1 MSRLTPSRK
10 VSEFDTNGPRE
21 STPHRS
27 YCTMNSQRRSL
38 TSVRTLGKERIWLLG
53 VLTAG
58 HFVIHWFQQFYPVIL
73 PALKSGLNLTNVE
86 VGALTS
92 AQQVVVGLGQL
103 PAGMVADSMVR
114 HRGAILALSLVS
126 MGAAFFLL
134 GLPLF
139 IWALLGSALIGL
151 GTALWHPT
159 AAASLSNRFPERRA
173 TALSIHGTGA
183 TISDTITP
191 LLVGILLANLSWQT
205 AAQVQ
210 LLPGLLFAF
219 LLWRALAGVFS
230 DGTAARRRVSAQF
243 RDVAAIIKN
252 PAFLGLSISTGLLSM
267 SRLIILTFLPIYL
280 QEHLQYSSVALGIY
294 IALLHAM
301 GTISQPV
308 LGLLSD
314 RCGRK
319 AVLLPSCLLLGVFF
333 SLLAVVSP
341 GIPLGLVIVAI
352 GLFFY
357 TLFNIFNAAVMDVA
371 SSNAQAATYGLTS
384 LITQVVVIP
393 APMITGYLIGG
404 LGIKFAFVLS
414 GLFLLVA
421 GLVLAPLQLYRG
433 AQNS

>member
-1 MSRLTPSRK
+1 
-10 VSEFDTNGPRE
+10 
-21 STPHRS
+21 
-27 YCTMNSQRRSL
+27 MNSARHFL
-38 TSVRTLGKERIWLLG
+38 TAIRALGKERIRLLG

-103 PAGMVADSMVR
+103 PLGMVADSMVR

-126 MGAAFFLL
+126 MGAAYFLL
-134 GLPLF
+134 GLALF
-139 IWALLGSALIGL
+139 IWVLLGSALIGL

-183 TISDTITP
+183 TLSDTITP

-230 DGTAARRRVSAQF
+230 DSATPPQRVSAQF

-252 PAFLGLSISTGLLSM
+252 PAFLGLSVSTGLLSM
-267 SRLIILTFLPIYL
+267 SRLIMLTFLPIYL
-280 QEHLQYSSVALGIY
+280 QEHLHYSSVTLGIY

-314 RCGRK
+314 RFGRK
-319 AVLLPSCLLLGVFF
+319 AVLLPSCLLLGLFF
-333 SLLAVVSP
+333 ALLAVVPP

-371 SSNAQAATYGLTS
+371 GSHVQAATYGLTS
-384 LITQVVVIP
+384 LITQLVVIP
-393 APMITGYLIGG
+393 APMITGYLIGA

-414 GLFLLVA
+414 GIFLLIA

-433 AQNS
+433 TQKS

>member
-1 MSRLTPSRK
+1 MHPAQNFLTAIRA
-10 VSEFDTNGPRE
+10 
-21 STPHRS
+21 
-27 YCTMNSQRRSL
+27 
-38 TSVRTLGKERIWLLG
+38 LGKERIRLLG

-103 PAGMVADSMVR
+103 PTGMAADSMVR

-126 MGAAFFLL
+126 MGAAYFLL

-159 AAASLSNRFPERRA
+159 AAAALSNRFPERRA

-183 TISDTITP
+183 TLSDTITP
-191 LLVGILLANLSWQT
+191 LLVGVLLANLSWQT

-210 LLPGLLFAF
+210 LIPGLLFAF
-219 LLWRALAGVFS
+219 LLWRALAGLFS
-230 DGTAARRRVSAQF
+230 DNAPPRQRIAAQF
-243 RDVAAIIKN
+243 RDVAAVIKN
-252 PAFLGLSISTGLLSM
+252 SAFLGLSVATGLLSM
-267 SRLIILTFLPIYL
+267 SRLIVLSFLPIYL
-280 QEHLQYSSVALGIY
+280 QEHLHYSSVALGIY
-294 IALLHAM
+294 IALLHAL

-314 RCGRK
+314 RFGRK
-319 AVLLPSCLLLGVFF
+319 AVLLPSCLLLGLFF
-333 SLLAVVSP
+333 ALLAVAPP

-371 SSNAQAATYGLTS
+371 GSHVQAATYGLTS
-384 LITQVVVIP
+384 LITQLVVIP
-393 APMITGYLIGG
+393 APMITGYLIGAW
-404 LGIKFAFVLS
+404 GIKFAFVLA
-414 GLFLLVA
+414 GAFLVIA
-421 GLVLAPLQLYRG
+421 GLVLVPLQLYRG
-433 AQNS
+433 TENS

>member
-1 MSRLTPSRK
+1 
-10 VSEFDTNGPRE
+10 
-21 STPHRS
+21 
-27 YCTMNSQRRSL
+27 MNSARRFFE
-38 TSVRTLGKERIWLLG
+38 SVRALGKERVWLLA

-73 PALKSGLNLTNVE
+73 PSIKSELNLSNVE

-92 AQQVVVGLGQL
+92 AQQVVVGLGQM
-103 PAGMVADSMVR
+103 PFGMVADSMVR
-114 HRGAILALSLVS
+114 HRGAILSLALVS
-126 MGAAFFLL
+126 MGAAYFLL
-134 GLPLF
+134 ALPAF

-173 TALSIHGTGA
+173 TALSINGTGA
-183 TISDTITP
+183 TLSDTITP
-191 LLVGILLANLSWQT
+191 LLVGVLLANFSWQT
-205 AAQVQ
+205 ATQVQ

-230 DGTAARRRVSAQF
+230 GDASAPRRVSAQLY
-243 RDVAAIIKN
+243 DVVAVIKN
-252 PAFLGLSISTGLLSM
+252 PAFLGLAVSTGLLSM
-267 SRLIILTFLPIYL
+267 SRLVILTFLPIYL
-280 QEHLQYSSVALGIY
+280 QEHLHYSSVALGIY
-294 IALLHAM
+294 IALLHVM
-301 GTISQPV
+301 GTISQPI

-314 RCGRK
+314 RFGRK
-319 AVLLPSCLLLGVFF
+319 AVLLPSCLLLGLFF
-333 SLLAVVSP
+333 ALLAVVPP
-341 GIPLGLVIVAI
+341 GIPLGVVIVAI

-384 LITQVVVIP
+384 LITQLVVIP

-414 GLFLLVA
+414 GIFLLIA

-433 AQNS
+433 TQNS

>member
-1 MSRLTPSRK
+1 MKTPRRL
-10 VSEFDTNGPRE
+10 
-21 STPHRS
+21 
-27 YCTMNSQRRSL
+27 L
-38 TSVRTLGKERIWLLG
+38 TSIRALGKERIRLLG

-103 PAGMVADSMVR
+103 PCGMAADALVR
-114 HRGAILALSLVS
+114 RRGAILALSLVS
-126 MGAAFFLL
+126 MGAAYFLL
-134 GLPLF
+134 ALPLF
-139 IWALLGSALIGL
+139 VWALLGSALIGL

-173 TALSIHGTGA
+173 TALSVHGTGA
-183 TISDTITP
+183 TLSDTITP
-191 LLVGILLANLSWQT
+191 LLVGVLLANLSWQT

-219 LLWRALAGVFS
+219 LLWRALAGVFN
-230 DGTAARRRVSAQF
+230 DVAAPRQRVAAQF
-243 RDVAAIIKN
+243 RDVAAVIKN
-252 PAFLGLSISTGLLSM
+252 PAFLGLSVSTGLLSM

-294 IALLHAM
+294 IALLHVL

-314 RCGRK
+314 RFGRK
-319 AVLLPSCLLLGVFF
+319 AVLLPSCLLLGLFF
-333 SLLAVVSP
+333 ALLAVAPP

-371 SSNAQAATYGLTS
+371 GSHVQAATYGLTS
-384 LITQVVVIP
+384 LITQLVVIP
-393 APMITGYLIGG
+393 SPMITGYFIGG
-404 LGIKFAFVLS
+404 LGIQFAFVLA
-414 GLFLLVA
+414 GAFLVIA
-421 GLVLAPLQLYRG
+421 ALVLAPLQLYRG
-433 AQNS
+433 THA